1 MSHLIWGWRGSG
13 SPHLPQQQ
21 DCQASNWHHL
31 ISLRGPISLVPPNP
45 CQHMH
50 LLIERREM
58 QSGTPLLKACWS
70 LRWWPNRWFYFVP
83 SHAAYIFSSALHVP
97 PLCIFFFFSMVLSIY
112 HSLSSWIFQ
121 WWLGRQLRALIQMNE
136 SVCSG
141 ALPLNYHVCD
151 WQVLV

>member
-13 SPHLPQQQ
+13 SPYLPQQQ

-31 ISLRGPISLVPPNP
+31 ISLRGPISLGPPNP

-50 LLIERREM
+50 LPIERREM

-97 PLCIFFFFSMVLSIY
+97 PLCIFFFFPWSLVYIIHCQAEFSSGDWEDSY
-112 HSLSSWIFQ
+112 VHSFKWMSRSAQEPCLWIT
-121 WWLGRQLRALIQMNE
+121 M
-136 SVCSG
+136 SVTGKS
-141 ALPLNYHVCD
+141 
-151 WQVLV
+151 